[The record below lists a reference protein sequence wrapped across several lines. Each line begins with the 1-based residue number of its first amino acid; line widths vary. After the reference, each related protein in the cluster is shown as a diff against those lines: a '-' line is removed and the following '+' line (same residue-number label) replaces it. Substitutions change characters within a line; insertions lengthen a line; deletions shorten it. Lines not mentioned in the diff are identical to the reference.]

1 MNKQEEVPFLTEIRR
16 AVQLVLLILISG
28 QIANSQVLRGTI
40 LDKSGSP
47 VQYATVYIQELKQ
60 GTTSNTKGNYE
71 IRLLPGKYTVVFQ
84 SLGFEPVFETINISD
99 SLIVR
104 NITLPEQI
112 YEIPEVRIS
121 PSGEDPALSIMRKVI
136 GLAPYYLNYIDYYK
150 AEVYIKGNLL
160 IKRIPRLI
168 ERSMRMGRSGDNVTV
183 SAGGKPVKEE
193 RILREGDAFLLES
206 YNEIEFTAPDKYVQK
221 VISFNSTF
229 PEQGNDVSPMDYIQ
243 ASFYQPILADMAIS
257 PLSPQAFSY
266 YDFRYSGTT
275 FQGNHTINKIEVI
288 PKHKSQQLFAG
299 TIFIVEDLWCL
310 HSVDLT
316 NENLAGKIRVRE
328 LYIPVQEE
336 VWMPVSHQFDINLQ
350 IIGIRADVGYV
361 SSVKYIDV
369 KPNDKL
375 QKPGDLATGFAGRY
389 QPDTAVTK
397 TNREINRILQKDEL
411 TNRDMVKLG
420 RLLEKETVRTR
431 NDSAEKSL
439 EIKDKT
445 THIVEPDAGKRDS
458 AYWAEIRPIPLSEI
472 ELRSLQKSDSIR
484 AELAGIRETVADT
497 SSVKAGRKKTT
508 RFGRGINHLF
518 MGHTWSDTTGFSFT
532 NGGLIDLENL
542 SFNTVDG
549 FVYGIDFRI
558 NKRFKEGRSLALYP
572 DIRYAFSR
580 ERVMW
585 RLNANYSTGG
595 MKPKQL
601 SIRTGMTTRDIG
613 TGGGINPLINSVTS
627 LFMEKNYLKLYE
639 SRYINLGF
647 ETEVANGLKLEIR
660 GGYEYRKVPENNTS
674 FSIINT
680 SRDYTP
686 NLPANEYLVSGSD
699 IINFV
704 AEQKHLEF
712 VTNVTFTPY
721 QKYRIYGKNKVP
733 QGSDWPTFRFTW
745 QHGANMFPTLSND
758 YMHYRHF
765 DMFRLEISQR
775 RETGAFS
782 ELRWRVRTGAFAG
795 KNNLSFFDFFHFNP
809 QPVRLLIDD
818 YDDAFMLPAY
828 YSLSTPE
835 LFGEAHLRYTT
846 PYLLLK
852 FLPGLSNTLIREN
865 LIFSYLGSRYHT
877 NYTEIG
883 YSLSEIFFFGEAGL
897 FVGFDDLKYR
907 SFGFKIIL
915 RLN

>member
-1 MNKQEEVPFLTEIRR
+1 MNRSEGESFLPTIKRSI
-16 AVQLVLLILISG
+16 LILLLTFISWHITNA
-28 QIANSQVLRGTI
+28 QLLRGTI
-40 LDKSGSP
+40 LDKSGLP

-60 GTTSNTKGNYE
+60 GTTSNTRGDYE
-71 IRLLPGKYTVVFQ
+71 IRLLPGNYTVIFQ
-84 SLGFEPVFETINISD
+84 SLGFEPVFESIKITD
-99 SLIVR
+99 TLIIR
-104 NITLPEQI
+104 NITLHEQI

-136 GLAPYYLNYIDYYK
+136 GLAPYYLNYINYYR

-183 SAGGKPVKEE
+183 SAGGKPVNNE
-193 RILREGDAFLLES
+193 RILKEGDAFLLES
-206 YNEIEFTAPDKYVQK
+206 FNEIEFTAPDKYVQR

-229 PEQGNDVSPMDYIQ
+229 PDQGNDVSPMDYIQ

-257 PLSPQAFSY
+257 PLSPQAFTY
-266 YDFRYSGTT
+266 YDFRYTGTT
-275 FQGNHTINKIEVI
+275 FQGNYTINKIEVI
-288 PKHKSQQLFAG
+288 PKHKSQQLFTG
-299 TIFIVEDLWCL
+299 SIFIIEDLWCL

-336 VWMPVSHQFDINLQ
+336 IWMPVSHQFDIDLQ

-361 SSVKYIDV
+361 SSVKYLDV

-389 QPDTAVTK
+389 QPDTALTK
-397 TNREINRILQKDEL
+397 TNREINRILQKEDL

-420 RLLEKETVRTR
+420 KLLEKESLKSR
-431 NDSAEKSL
+431 NDSTAKSL
-439 EIKDKT
+439 EIKDNT
-445 THIVEPDAGKRDS
+445 RHIVEPDAGKKDS
-458 AYWAEIRPIPLSEI
+458 TYWSGIRPIPLSDI
-472 ELRSLQKSDSIR
+472 ELRSLQKSDSVK
-484 AELAGIRETVADT
+484 AELSGIRETSADT
-497 SSVKAGRKKTT
+497 LSASGGRRKTSKL
-508 RFGRGINHLF
+508 GRGINHLL

-532 NGGLIDLENL
+532 NGGLADLQNL

-558 NKRFKEGRSLALYP
+558 NKKLKDQRSLALYP

-580 ERVMW
+580 KKVMW

-595 MKPKQL
+595 MKPKQF
-601 SIRTGMTTRDIG
+601 SIRAGITTMDIG
-613 TGGGINPLINSVTS
+613 TGGGINPLINSISS
-627 LFMEKNYLKLYE
+627 LLMEKNYMKLYE
-639 SRYINLGF
+639 SRYLNLGY
-647 ETEVANGLKLEIR
+647 ETEISNGLKLEVR
-660 GGYEYRKVPENNTS
+660 GGFENRKMPENNTS
-674 FSIINT
+674 YSIINT
-680 SRDYTP
+680 SREYSS
-686 NLPANEYLVSGSD
+686 NLPENGYLVAGSD

-704 AEQKHLEF
+704 AGQKHLEF
-712 VTNVTFTPY
+712 VTNVTFTPF
-721 QKYRIYGKNKVP
+721 QRYRINGKNKVP

-745 QHGANMFPTLSND
+745 EHGVNITPSLSD
-758 YMHYRHF
+758 EYRHF

-782 ELRWRVRTGAFAG
+782 ELRWRVRSGTFGG
-795 KNNLSFFDFFHFNP
+795 SRNISFFDFFHFNP

-835 LFGEAHLRYTT
+835 FFGEAHLRYTT
-846 PYLLLK
+846 PYLILK
-852 FLPGLSNTLIREN
+852 LLPGLSNTLVREN
-865 LIFSYLGSRYHT
+865 LIFSYLGSRYNT
-877 NYTEIG
+877 SYTEIG
-883 YSLSEIFFFGEAGL
+883 YSLSEIFFLGEAGL
-897 FVGFDDLKYR
+897 FVGFDDFKYR
-907 SFGFKIIL
+907 SFGFKITL